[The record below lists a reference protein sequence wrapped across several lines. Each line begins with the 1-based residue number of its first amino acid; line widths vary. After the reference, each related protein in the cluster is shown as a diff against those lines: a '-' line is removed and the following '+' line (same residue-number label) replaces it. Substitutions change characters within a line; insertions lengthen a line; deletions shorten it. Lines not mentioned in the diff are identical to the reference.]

1 VLIELHTNFEGLPSN
16 EKVDSFSDFF
26 AFFFWFSS
34 FFQSHI
40 DLDSSSFFFKH
51 NFCYLSFLSILS
63 IILISMYFF
72 YLSFSIILFRIL
84 LVCSRITFYKLNKT
98 INFVTE
104 DSCSFSPLTSL
115 ERCIIVPFV
124 FFWAQTYEEKVAT
137 SLNNHDGFLLQSL
150 WQTRCKRGIWVTNPC
165 KGNVYLPWR
174 LNLIWFWGPKLHIH
188 WLESELSINL
198 KLSTPN
204 KIFLSLLSQC
214 WYKHATRIT
223 DPCRRGD
230 S

>member
-1 VLIELHTNFEGLPSN
+1 VLIELHPLIKFLKVYLAMRKLIPSL
-16 EKVDSFSDFF
+16 VFLL
-26 AFFFWFSS
+26 FFFWFSS
-34 FFQSHI
+34 FFQSQI
-40 DLDSSSFFFKH
+40 DLDFPSFFFKH

-124 FFWAQTYEEKVAT
+124 FFELKPM
-137 SLNNHDGFLLQSL
+137 
-150 WQTRCKRGIWVTNPC
+150 KR
-165 KGNVYLPWR
+165 R
-174 LNLIWFWGPKLHIH
+174 
-188 WLESELSINL
+188 
-198 KLSTPN
+198 
-204 KIFLSLLSQC
+204 
-214 WYKHATRIT
+214 
-223 DPCRRGD
+223 
-230 S
+230 